1 MALSAIRDTKEK
13 DTPVAEY
20 HDVPA
25 TVGQIFFRGAI
36 VVWDESAGAAVVAI
50 SGGDAADYAI
60 GRADLSKTIVATDA
74 FIRIKSGTFEYT
86 TATAVATDVG
96 KVFGITDDETVAS
109 TVGTSPRAGIV
120 REVLSATSVY
130 VTMAPTI
137 NAPRVAT
144 AGA

>member
-1 MALSAIRDTKEK
+1 MALSALRDTQEK

-25 TVGQIFFRGAI
+25 TVGQIFFRGGI

-50 SGGDAADYAI
+50 AGGAAADYAI
-60 GRADLSKTIVATDA
+60 GRCDITKTIVATDA

-86 TATAVATDVG
+86 TSGAVASDVG
-96 KVFGITDDETVAS
+96 KTFGITDDETVAS
-109 TVGTSPRAGIV
+109 TVGVTPRAGIV
-120 REVLSATSVY
+120 REVLSATSVFI
-130 VTMAPTI
+130 TMSPTI
-137 NAPRVAT
+137 NAPRLAT